1 MKIELYANP
10 FNPWEELNRYHL
22 SNETIRGNVGAT
34 CIFVGTMRDYNEGDD
49 VRAMFLEHYP
59 EMTAK
64 YLEKIAVEAGQNWQI
79 EDLLM
84 IHRYGE
90 INPNDTIVLL
100 GVWSAH
106 RQQAFDACRYLI
118 EELKTRAPFW
128 KKETLLADNSTRWVE
143 GHKNTPVLS

>member
-10 FNPWEELNRYHL
+10 FNPWEELNHYHL
-22 SNETIRGNVGAT
+22 SNETIRGSVGAT
-34 CIFVGTMRDYNEGDD
+34 CVFVGTMRDFNEGDD

-59 EMTAK
+59 QMTAK
-64 YLEKIAVEAGQNWQI
+64 YLEKIAAEASQNWQI

-128 KKETLLADNSTRWVE
+128 KKETLLADDSTRWVE
-143 GHKNTPVLS
+143 GHKNTPVSS